1 MSRLD
6 DLVRS
11 NPVPGWRGLVW
22 IVVALL
28 ISAVAWANC
37 ARLDEVATAPGE
49 VVPRGQVKVVQHLEG
64 GILRRI
70 DVEEGQMVAAGDVLA
85 VLDLGAT
92 ALNRDELRVQL
103 DASELRR
110 SRLQAEAA
118 GTAIA
123 LPAEV
128 ARRRPRL
135 ARSERETY
143 DSRQR
148 QLASALEV
156 LRRQRRQRELE
167 VRELEAKRGAVRNS
181 LELARQRLEISL
193 GLLRDKL
200 VSRMEHLALEA
211 EVKALEGDLAQ
222 LVPAI
227 PRIRAAIGEMAERM
241 DQTTLA
247 FKRVA
252 AEELGDTEVAL
263 ARGREQFARASE
275 QALRTVIR
283 SPIAG
288 IVKNLRYH
296 TIGGIVG
303 PGDPIMEIVPS
314 DETLVIEAKLDPVD
328 IGYVTVGQPAVVK
341 ISTYDYIRYGGL
353 DGRVTKV
360 AADADNDSS
369 GRHYYKVI
377 VRTDRAHLGDR
388 PGEYPIIPGMQATI
402 DIRTGDRSVLD
413 YLVTPVLKLR
423 HEAFRER

>member
-1 MSRLD
+1 
-6 DLVRS
+6 
-11 NPVPGWRGLVW
+11 
-22 IVVALL
+22 
-28 ISAVAWANC
+28 
-37 ARLDEVATAPGE
+37 
-49 VVPRGQVKVVQHLEG
+49 
-64 GILRRI
+64 
-70 DVEEGQMVAAGDVLA
+70 
-85 VLDLGAT
+85 
-92 ALNRDELRVQL
+92 
-103 DASELRR
+103 
-110 SRLQAEAA
+110 
-118 GTAIA
+118 
-123 LPAEV
+123 
-128 ARRRPRL
+128 
-135 ARSERETY
+135 
-143 DSRQR
+143 
-148 QLASALEV
+148 
-156 LRRQRRQRELE
+156 
-167 VRELEAKRGAVRNS
+167 
-181 LELARQRLEISL
+181 
-193 GLLRDKL
+193 
-200 VSRMEHLALEA
+200 
-211 EVKALEGDLAQ
+211 
-222 LVPAI
+222 
-227 PRIRAAIGEMAERM
+227 M

-314 DETLVIEAKLDPVD
+314 DERLVIEAKLDPVD

-402 DIRTGDRSVLD
+402 DVRTGDRSVLD

>member
-6 DLVRS
+6 DLVCS
-11 NPVPGWRGLVW
+11 NPVPGWRGLAW

-28 ISAVAWANC
+28 ISAVAWAYQ
-37 ARLDEVATAPGE
+37 ARMEEFATAPGE

-193 GLLRDKL
+193 GLLRGKL

-222 LVPAI
+222 LAPPSRGFA
-227 PRIRAAIGEMAERM
+227 PPS
-241 DQTTLA
+241 
-247 FKRVA
+247 
-252 AEELGDTEVAL
+252 
-263 ARGREQFARASE
+263 ARWPSAWTRP
-275 QALRTVIR
+275 R
-283 SPIAG
+283 SPSSASPP
-288 IVKNLRYH
+288 RSSA
-296 TIGGIVG
+296 TPRSRWPAAASSS
-303 PGDPIMEIVPS
+303 PGRPNR
-314 DETLVIEAKLDPVD
+314 
-328 IGYVTVGQPAVVK
+328 
-341 ISTYDYIRYGGL
+341 RYG
-353 DGRVTKV
+353 R
-360 AADADNDSS
+360 
-369 GRHYYKVI
+369 
-377 VRTDRAHLGDR
+377 
-388 PGEYPIIPGMQATI
+388 
-402 DIRTGDRSVLD
+402 
-413 YLVTPVLKLR
+413 
-423 HEAFRER
+423 